1 MVKMA
6 PSKTNL
12 STNIRKCRETPP
24 KSIIEDVVLAK
35 KRRKEDGE
43 RVVGSH

>member
-1 MVKMA
+1 MA
-6 PSKTNL
+6 PFKTNL
-12 STNIRKCRETPP
+12 NTNIQKCRETPP